1 MEDKYSWEDIRLDG
15 SATKKQVKAYK
26 QPVHPQQSG
35 LSTKITD
42 FRDRVVRHT
51 ITHPLDTSKPT
62 ND

>member
-35 LSTKITD
+35 LSTKTVD
-42 FRDRVVRHT
+42 SSDLVV
-51 ITHPLDTSKPT
+51 
-62 ND
+62 